1 MRILK
6 QLEKYICNISVFTS
20 IHEFLIANYEN
31 KIIQKKTSPAP
42 AAEIILTLSPKA
54 TLDEFFTCP
63 ACERDTIKM
72 GVLLSFICLT
82 KIS

>member
-1 MRILK
+1 MFS
-6 QLEKYICNISVFTS
+6 ES
-20 IHEFLIANYEN
+20 LIANYGN
-31 KIIQKKTSPAP
+31 KIALLKKKTFSPAP

-63 ACERDTIKM
+63 ACERDTIKI
-72 GVLLSFICLT
+72 GVLLSFTCST